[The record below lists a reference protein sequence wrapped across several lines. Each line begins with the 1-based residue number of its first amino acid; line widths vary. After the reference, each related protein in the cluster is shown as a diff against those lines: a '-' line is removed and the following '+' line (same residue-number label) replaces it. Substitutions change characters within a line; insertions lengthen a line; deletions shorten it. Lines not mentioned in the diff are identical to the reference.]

1 MISLPPGTEMFHFPG
16 LAPRACARVT
26 GLAPRRVSPFGHP
39 EITARVQLP
48 QAFRSLPRPSSPLD
62 AKASTVCLIA
72 FDLDLYRYGRSS
84 GPSVPRFGF
93 PNNNTIRPSVVKEQ
107 NQCEPW
113 DRQCGRHLED
123 FRARTRGSG
132 VTRRS
137 RKEVIQPQVPLRLPC
152 YDFAPVTE
160 LTFGGCPLAVGPPT
174 SGPPSF
180 HGVTGGVYKARER
193 IHRGV
198 ADPRLLAIPASCGRV
213 AAHNPNLDRLFAI
226 SAPLRV
232 GDALYRPL

>member
-1 MISLPPGTEMFHFPG
+1 MSI
-16 LAPRACARVT
+16 
-26 GLAPRRVSPFGHP
+26 
-39 EITARVQLP
+39 
-48 QAFRSLPRPSSPLD
+48 
-62 AKASTVCLIA
+62 
-72 FDLDLYRYGRSS
+72 DLVS
-84 GPSVPRFGF
+84 GPAR
-93 PNNNTIRPSVVKEQ
+93 
-107 NQCEPW
+107 
-113 DRQCGRHLED
+113 RQHRD
-123 FRARTRGSG
+123 
-132 VTRRS
+132 S

-160 LTFGGCPLAVGPPT
+160 LTFDGCLLAVGPPA